1 MSTADIIREA
11 EALLA
16 ANQIEAVKLV
26 TAYQLHQPLEQPSPA
41 WQDARDSAERKHGK
55 SLVKYFST

>member
-16 ANQIEAVKLV
+16 ANRIEAVKLV
-26 TAYQLHQPLEQPSPA
+26 TAYQLHQPLETPSAA
-41 WQDARDSAERKHGK
+41 WQDARQEAERRHGK
-55 SLVKYFST
+55 ILVKYFSK

>member
-1 MSTADIIREA
+1 MSTHDIIREA

-26 TAYQLHQPLEQPSPA
+26 TAYQLHQPLEQPGPA
-41 WQDARDSAERKHGK
+41 WQAGREQAERKHGAK
-55 SLVKYFST
+55 LVKFFKP